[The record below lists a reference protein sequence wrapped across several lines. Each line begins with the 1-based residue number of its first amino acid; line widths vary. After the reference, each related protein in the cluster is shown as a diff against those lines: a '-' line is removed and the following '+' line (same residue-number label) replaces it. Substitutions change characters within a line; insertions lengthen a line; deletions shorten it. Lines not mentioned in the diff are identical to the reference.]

1 MFLKHRIQLFT
12 QLRRFNLPTTQEKN
26 GLRCELKDNF
36 CFYKKK
42 KFVFSAI
49 AAHLTKGKYKTR
61 IWGRIYI
68 YTQTKKNPC

>member
-42 KFVFSAI
+42 ILYFQ
-49 AAHLTKGKYKTR
+49 L
-61 IWGRIYI
+61 
-68 YTQTKKNPC
+68 